1 MSNILTFA
9 LGRRRRARAPRA
21 RGGPCEIVI
30 FPGVRI
36 ERTPQAS
43 DKRAGAEPVAKP
55 VSGRT
60 A

>member
-1 MSNILTFA
+1 MSNVLTFA
-9 LGRRRRARAPRA
+9 LGRRRRVRAPRA

-36 ERTPQAS
+36 ERAQAG
-43 DKRAGAEPVAKP
+43 DKRAPAGPVVKP
-55 VSGRT
+55 GRT